1 MRKKKIWGI
10 ALACFLMAAMAA
22 SQGILFAKDEA
33 AAEQE
38 QQTPKEVKN
47 WGGGVRRLYPQ
58 SLAVQKI

>member
-38 QQTPKEVKN
+38 DTAEVKN
-47 WGGGVRRLYPQ
+47 WGGVRRLYPQ